1 MRNEGASTLV
11 GPERARPEAASAAA
25 GAGKRLGPFGSS
37 RARRPFLEL
46 FPPTSIDSRPDAP
59 EPAPGPPTRSGQG
72 TEPALPAP
80 TTQMPGVASLSI
92 ATDVP
97 TVPPLFEPQEAAPPR
112 FEPRDAQPRSSEPWE
127 AALLSSEPQVAVLHP
142 AEPPVAVRP
151 RAPVQQ
157 AAFHRAVYHSASY
170 DRAARATVFVDE
182 AQRLSV
188 DLLQRVCA
196 IADIERDK
204 RVIQIV
210 LVGRPALLTTL
221 KQPELQSLDERI
233 TERCELEPL
242 RRDELADYV
251 VHCAAATGD
260 RARVAFDDQALDS
273 LRRASRGV
281 PRIVDQIC

>member
-1 MRNEGASTLV
+1 MLTGHPFDTIEDVLESILADFGVISMDL
-11 GPERARPEAASAAA
+11 A
-25 GAGKRLGPFGSS
+25 GESHSPRMTRHELRVALRDFLRSLDRLN
-37 RARRPFLEL
+37 
-46 FPPTSIDSRPDAP
+46 
-59 EPAPGPPTRSGQG
+59 
-72 TEPALPAP
+72 
-80 TTQMPGVASLSI
+80 
-92 ATDVP
+92 
-97 TVPPLFEPQEAAPPR
+97 
-112 FEPRDAQPRSSEPWE
+112 
-127 AALLSSEPQVAVLHP
+127 
-142 AEPPVAVRP
+142 
-151 RAPVQQ
+151 
-157 AAFHRAVYHSASY
+157 
-170 DRAARATVFVDE
+170 ARATVFVDE

-273 LRRASRGV
+273 LWRASRGV
-281 PRIVDQIC
+281 PRIVDQICDRLWSLEAASAAIVDGKAVESIARDLDVGPPPSVRPTRRTARIILATTVLVGAGVAFWFFGARVVDFVTRVWLR